1 VPAPPGSSVNNGGV
15 GGGAGVGN
23 VGGNLRRSI
32 SDLESFLNPKSS
44 LTQALAT
51 SSSTSTTTAVLPAAT
66 TIKSSNG
73 LSIQQIGLPQSIEI
87 FSGGQRQPKTLS
99 LGSGANTITIT
110 TNNVPT
116 TTTMSALTALKGGS
130 SVGGV
135 SNHADP
141 KDSTLIELLKRGT
154 RIAVTSKKTQLQA
167 QTSTNLLLSN
177 VAGTE
182 LTTIGGSVHTGR
194 QIITNNNRTVI
205 IPSDVHVVSTKS
217 KLISSSVNSN
227 SISSGN
233 NVCSTSNISLPD
245 GTPLSLTI
253 APSQESIGVIGESGG
268 IASGGGGVYT
278 VTYTSDADASDLFDD
293 AEVYN
298 VSDTEMLLQTVDTM
312 ELLNDDEDGAIL
324 KFKNV
329 SASNFYLKLY
339 IYVVT

>member
-1 VPAPPGSSVNNGGV
+1 VVPAPPGSSVNSGVAGGGGSV
-15 GGGAGVGN
+15 GGNGVS
-23 VGGNLRRSI
+23 NLRRSI

-44 LTQALAT
+44 LSQALAT
-51 SSSTSTTTAVLPAAT
+51 SCSTSTTTAVLPAAT

-130 SVGGV
+130 GSSSVVGSGVNSGSIV

-177 VAGTE
+177 MSGTE
-182 LTTIGGSVHTGR
+182 LTTIGGSLHTGR
-194 QIITNNNRTVI
+194 QIITQNNRTVI

-217 KLISSSVNSN
+217 KCQQCVESVA
-227 SISSGN
+227 GN
-233 NVCSTSNISLPD
+233 
-245 GTPLSLTI
+245 G
-253 APSQESIGVIGESGG
+253 
-268 IASGGGGVYT
+268 
-278 VTYTSDADASDLFDD
+278 
-293 AEVYN
+293 
-298 VSDTEMLLQTVDTM
+298 
-312 ELLNDDEDGAIL
+312 
-324 KFKNV
+324 
-329 SASNFYLKLY
+329 
-339 IYVVT
+339 